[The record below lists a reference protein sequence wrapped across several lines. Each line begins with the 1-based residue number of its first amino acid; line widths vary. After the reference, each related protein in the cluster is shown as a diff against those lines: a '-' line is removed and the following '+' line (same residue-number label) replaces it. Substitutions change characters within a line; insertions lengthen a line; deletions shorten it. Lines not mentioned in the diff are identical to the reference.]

1 MAPAIG
7 WVWAGPQLIAPSRLG
22 RSFRWRLASSW
33 VTNFGDG
40 ITLAAGPLLVASQ
53 TRDPLA
59 MAMAAF
65 LQRLRPDD
73 GTTGTGQYA
82 VRMLVIP
89 R

>member
-1 MAPAIG
+1 
-7 WVWAGPQLIAPSRLG
+7 
-22 RSFRWRLASSW
+22 

-40 ITLAAGPLLVASQ
+40 ITLAAGPLLVVSQ

-73 GTTGTGQYA
+73 GTSGTGQYA
-82 VRMLVIP
+82 VRMLVMP

>member
-1 MAPAIG
+1 
-7 WVWAGPQLIAPSRLG
+7 
-22 RSFRWRLASSW
+22 

-40 ITLAAGPLLVASQ
+40 ITLAAGPLLVVSQ

-73 GTTGTGQYA
+73 GTSGTGQYA
-82 VRMLVIP
+82 VRMLVIA